1 MIQCKQE
8 MSDIMKS
15 KERIRGA
22 RAWTIFTPIII
33 VILILLMAL
42 VVVTV
47 LINKRSE
54 KDANDAH
61 KATECISLVSSLQT
75 RSSASS
81 EPISSFIYGP
91 AIPTKFENKEIP
103 PGSGNYVR
111 IPVEYKIN
119 NMPLSGY
126 FTAIGNKENEPKK
139 VFNEVTELIRNNP
152 ILVKDEA
159 QYDEILKQLDEVVQ
173 YMEYMASVQKQAIYV
188 VSKLDYN
195 GYVFP
200 KEYLDTL
207 GSYEFTEKE
216 QALINDTSANRND
229 AIKKYALELVFAEV
243 YSKDKSYIA
252 DRINAVL
259 AELREQSASIENHSD
274 NIVWTLRRT
283 LWALVALIIIVLIGF
298 FYLMSKKV
306 IRPITKFAKDIQR
319 NEMLDDEKGL
329 YETNFLARS
338 FNEMLDKKSDYEHR
352 LTAVAETD
360 ALTGFD
366 NRYSYNKFLASKTDL
381 NHSTCI
387 FMLDV
392 NNLKYVNDTFGHDK
406 GDELIRN
413 SSLAIKETFMINNQ
427 KNCYRLGGDEF
438 IAIMDNINPDEI
450 EGYVKKFNA
459 MQKKYK
465 VSVALGY
472 AYTSDISVEG
482 YESLMIEAD
491 KKMYEN
497 KKETKKALSEK

>member
-1 MIQCKQE
+1 
-8 MSDIMKS
+8 MKS
-15 KERIRGA
+15 KERIRGV
-22 RAWTIFTPIII
+22 RAWITFIPTII
-33 VILILLMAL
+33 VILILLMFL

-61 KATECISLVSSLQT
+61 KETECISLVSSLQT

-103 PGSGNYVR
+103 PGSGNYER

-126 FTAIGNKENEPKK
+126 FATISNTETDPEK
-139 VFNEVTELIRNNP
+139 VFNEVTDLIRNNP

-159 QYDEILKQLDEVVQ
+159 QSDEILKQLDEVVQ
-173 YMEYMASVQKQAIYV
+173 YMKYMASVQKQAIYV
-188 VSKLDYN
+188 TSKLDYN

-229 AIKKYALELVFAEV
+229 AIKEYALKLVFDEV

-252 DRINAVL
+252 DRINTVL

-283 LWALVALIIIVLIGF
+283 LWVLVALIIIVLIGF

-360 ALTGFD
+360 PLTGFD
-366 NRYSYNKFLASKTDL
+366 NRYSYNKFLASKSDSS
-381 NHSTCI
+381 HSTCI
-387 FMLDV
+387 FMLDI

-406 GDELIRN
+406 GDELIKN
-413 SSLAIKETFMINNQ
+413 SSLAIKETFMTYEK

-438 IAIMDNINPDEI
+438 IAILDNINEDEI
-450 EGYVKKFNA
+450 EGYIKKFLEK
-459 MQKKYK
+459 QKLYD
-465 VSVALGY
+465 VSVAIGY
-472 AYTSDISVEG
+472 AYTADISKVG
-482 YESLMIEAD
+482 YETLMIEAD
-491 KKMYEN
+491 KRMYEH
-497 KKETKKALSEK
+497 KKEMKAKKEEIF

>member
-1 MIQCKQE
+1 
-8 MSDIMKS
+8 MKS
-15 KERIRGA
+15 KERIRGV
-22 RAWTIFTPIII
+22 RAWITFIPTII
-33 VILILLMAL
+33 VILILLMSL
-42 VVVTV
+42 VIVTV

-54 KDANDAH
+54 KDASDAH

-81 EPISSFIYGP
+81 EPISSFIYSP
-91 AIPTKFENKEIP
+91 AIPTKFEQLEVP
-103 PGSGNYVR
+103 PGSGKYINGKP
-111 IPVEYKIN
+111 IEYKIN
-119 NMPLSGY
+119 DMPLSGY
-126 FTAIGNKENEPKK
+126 FTAISNTETDPEK

-159 QYDEILKQLDEVVQ
+159 QSDEILKQLDEVVQ

-200 KEYLDTL
+200 KEHLDTL

-229 AIKKYALELVFAEV
+229 EIKKYALELVFAEV

-252 DRINAVL
+252 DRINTVL
-259 AELREQSASIENHSD
+259 AELREQSASVENHSD

-306 IRPITKFAKDIQR
+306 IRPITKFARDIQR

-360 ALTGFD
+360 PLTGFD
-366 NRYSYNKFLASKTDL
+366 NRYSYNKFLASKSDSS
-381 NHSTCI
+381 HSTCI
-387 FMLDV
+387 FMLDI

-406 GDELIRN
+406 GDELIKN
-413 SSLAIKETFMINNQ
+413 SSLAIKETFMTYDK

-438 IAIMDNINPDEI
+438 IAILDNINEDEI
-450 EGYVKKFNA
+450 DGYIKTFLEK
-459 MQKKYK
+459 QKLYD
-465 VSVALGY
+465 VSVAIGY
-472 AYTSDISVEG
+472 AYTADISKVG
-482 YESLMIEAD
+482 YETLMIEAD
-491 KKMYEN
+491 KRMYEH
-497 KKETKKALSEK
+497 KKEMKAKKEEIF

>member
-1 MIQCKQE
+1 
-8 MSDIMKS
+8 MKS
-15 KERIRGA
+15 KERIKGV
-22 RAWTIFTPIII
+22 RAWITFIPTII

-54 KDANDAH
+54 KDASDAR

-119 NMPLSGY
+119 GMPLSGY
-126 FTAIGNKENEPKK
+126 FTAISNTETDPEK

-159 QYDEILKQLDEVVQ
+159 QADEILKQLDEVVQ
-173 YMEYMASVQKQAIYV
+173 YMKYMASVQKQSIYV

-195 GYVFP
+195 GYIFP

-229 AIKKYALELVFAEV
+229 EIKKYALELVFAEV

-259 AELREQSASIENHSD
+259 AELREQSASVENHSD

-360 ALTGFD
+360 PLTGFD
-366 NRYSYNKFLASKTDL
+366 NRYSYNKFLASKSDSS
-381 NHSTCI
+381 HSTCI
-387 FMLDV
+387 FMLDI

-406 GDELIRN
+406 GDELIKN
-413 SSLAIKETFMINNQ
+413 SSLAIKETFMTHEK

-438 IAIMDNINPDEI
+438 IAILDNINEDEI
-450 EGYVKKFNA
+450 EGYIKKFLEK
-459 MQKKYK
+459 QKLYD
-465 VSVALGY
+465 VSVAIGY
-472 AYTSDISVEG
+472 AYTADISKVG
-482 YESLMIEAD
+482 YETLMIEAD
-491 KKMYEN
+491 KRMYEH
-497 KKETKKALSEK
+497 KKEMKAKKEEIF